1 MDRYSLDELTQ
12 LVGLPVR
19 TVRYYIQR
27 GLVSRPYGEK
37 RGSWYGKEHLE
48 QLLRIRQWSD
58 AGISLERIAEL
69 LGGDPDQ
76 PPVAPPKAGQ
86 VSVWSRVYL
95 GAGLELHLDPTQAGL
110 TPEQVQEIVKR
121 VMADVAMVR
130 AAQKPGRS

>member
-1 MDRYSLDELTQ
+1 
-12 LVGLPVR
+12 
-19 TVRYYIQR
+19 
-27 GLVSRPYGEK
+27 LVSRPNGEK

-95 GAGLELHLDPTQAGL
+95 GAGLELHLDPSQAGL

-130 AAQKPGRS
+130 TAQKPGRS

>member
-69 LGGDPDQ
+69 LAGDPDQ
-76 PPVAPPKAGQ
+76 PPLARSRAGQ
-86 VSVWSRVYL
+86 VSVWSRVSL
-95 GAGLELHLDPTQAGL
+95 GPGLELHLDPSQAGL
-110 TPEQVQEIVKR
+110 TPEQVQEIIKR
-121 VMADVAMVR
+121 VMADVAIVR
-130 AAQKPGRS
+130 EAR

>member
-27 GLVSRPYGEK
+27 GLVARPYGEK

-48 QLLRIRQWSD
+48 QLLRIRQWTD

-69 LGGDPDQ
+69 LAGDPDQ
-76 PPVAPPKAGQ
+76 PPLAPARAGQ
-86 VSVWSRVYL
+86 VSLWSRVSL
-95 GAGLELHLDPTQAGL
+95 GAGLELHLDPLQAGL

-121 VMADVAMVR
+121 VTADVAIVR
-130 AAQKPGRS
+130 QAR